1 MKTPLHLDYQHSQGV
16 VPWRGWVLLV
26 ISLGLMA
33 ASGFHYGQLSDS
45 AEQWEQKADQIERA
59 SLRPDRGGGLTE
71 RETRDMALEVKH
83 ANEVL
88 HRLTLPW
95 EPLFQAVESCA
106 SKEVALLA
114 MEPDLEKRVV
124 KISGEA
130 KNLAAM
136 LDYVR
141 RLEAQAVFGSV
152 YLQSHQVQQHDPEK
166 PVRFA
171 VLARWRG

>member
-1 MKTPLHLDYQHSQGV
+1 MNTPLHLDYQHSRDGAS
-16 VPWRGWVLLV
+16 WRGWLLLL
-26 ISLGLMA
+26 ISLGLVA
-33 ASGFHYGQLSDS
+33 AGALHYGRLNDA
-45 AEQWEQKADQIERA
+45 AEQWEEKADQVQRG
-59 SLRPDRGGGLTE
+59 SLRPNRGSGLTE
-71 RETRDMALEVKH
+71 REARDMVLEVKH

-88 HRLTLPW
+88 HRLSLPW
-95 EPLFQAVESCA
+95 ERLFQAVESC
-106 SKEVALLA
+106 SNKEVALLA

-141 RLEAQAVFGSV
+141 RLEAQEVFGTV

-171 VLARWRG
+171 LLAMWRG

>member
-1 MKTPLHLDYQHSQGV
+1 MNTPLDLDYQNSHGG
-16 VPWRGWVLLV
+16 VPWRGWVLLAV
-26 ISLGLMA
+26 SLGLLA
-33 ASGFHYGQLSDS
+33 LSAVRYGELNQA
-45 AEQWEQKADQIERA
+45 AEQWEEKADRMERGTP
-59 SLRPDRGGGLTE
+59 RPSRGGGLTE
-71 RETRDMALEVKH
+71 REARDTVLEVKH

-95 EPLFQAVESCA
+95 QPLFQAIESSG

-130 KNLAAM
+130 KNLMAM
-136 LDYVR
+136 LDYIR
-141 RLEAQAVFGSV
+141 RLEAQPVFGTV
-152 YLQSHQVQQHDPEK
+152 YLQSHQIQQHDPEK

-171 VLARWRG
+171 LLAAWRG